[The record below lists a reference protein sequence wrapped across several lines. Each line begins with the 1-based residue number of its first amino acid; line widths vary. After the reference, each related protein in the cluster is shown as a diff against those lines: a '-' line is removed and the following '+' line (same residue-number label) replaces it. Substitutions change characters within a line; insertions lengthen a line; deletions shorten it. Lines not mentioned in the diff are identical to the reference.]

1 VIAPATTIEESQQVG
16 EEAAKRGLTIT
27 NVYGGGIPL
36 QPGGESLRKMIDN
49 CAAAKAWSV
58 LIAHMGNDETFRE
71 CCKTVAECCHYAAQ
85 KQVAI
90 VLKPHGGTTG
100 TGPKLR
106 RAVELVDHENF
117 TLMYD
122 PGHTLAEAKKARRFV
137 EELVADGS

>member
-16 EEAAKRGLTIT
+16 EEAAKRGLTIN
-27 NVYGGGIPL
+27 NVYGGAIPL

-71 CCKTVAECCHYAAQ
+71 CCKTVAECWHYAAQ

-100 TGPKLR
+100 TGAQVAPRR
-106 RAVELVDHENF
+106 RAGR
-117 TLMYD
+117 
-122 PGHTLAEAKKARRFV
+122 P
-137 EELVADGS
+137 